1 MTISQTDID
10 ALLDSAGDLAD
21 SIEQPGHDATTAAAS
36 SPQPPSP
43 MNPDRRAPES
53 SPELARILEMHVPV
67 IVTLA
72 ERDIALSSVL
82 GWTAGAIIEFDIP
95 ADSEL
100 QLVIANKPI
109 GLGHAVKV
117 GENFGLRVTQTG
129 DVSERIQAMGGG

>member
-1 MTISQTDID
+1 MTISQDDID
-10 ALLDSAGDLAD
+10 ALLSSAGDLAD
-21 SIEQPGHDATTAAAS
+21 SIEQPVQDPAPAAA
-36 SPQPPSP
+36 PSP
-43 MNPDRRAPES
+43 PPPPPEEPKPRAPES
-53 SPELARILEMHVPV
+53 SPELARILEMQVPI

-72 ERDIALSSVL
+72 ERNLALTSVL
-82 GWTAGAIIEFDIP
+82 SWTAGSIIEFDLP